1 MDNAKIIDKIKKCL
15 ALANSSNPNEAAT
28 ALRQAQILMD
38 KYGIDHPE
46 LLAAGVSAEWV
57 KSGAAKT
64 PPAYEAGLAN
74 LVGNAFACKILFSGK
89 FNGRSFEIEGGYKF
103 IGCAPNPE
111 VASYT
116 YTVLVRQL
124 RKARSEYIKT
134 KLKRCGPKSKTARAD
149 QFCEG
154 WVYAIRSKIQTVA
167 PTPEQAQAIE
177 AYFEKYIG
185 ETRSLE
191 PRQHATRGA
200 NDDGHA
206 GYVAGKNAVL
216 NRGVG
221 TPDQLLAL
229 E

>member
-1 MDNAKIIDKIKKCL
+1 MNDRDKIIDKIKKCL
-15 ALANSSNPNEAAT
+15 ALAGSSNPHEAAA

-38 KYGIDHPE
+38 KYGIDHPD
-46 LLAAGVSAEWV
+46 LLAAGISAEWV
-57 KSGAAKT
+57 KSGSTKT

-74 LVGNAFACKILFSGK
+74 LVGKAFACEILFARQFGV
-89 FNGRSFEIEGGYKF
+89 RSFEFDGGYKF

-116 YTVLVRQL
+116 YTVLARQL
-124 RKARSEYIKT
+124 RKARAEYIKT

-154 WVYAIRSKIQTVA
+154 WVYAVSTKIQAVA
-167 PTPEQAQAIE
+167 LQPEQTNAIK
-177 AYFEKYIG
+177 AYFEKHVG
-185 ETRSLE
+185 KTAKLE
-191 PRQHATRGA
+191 PRQRATRSA
-200 NDDGHA
+200 SDGSA

-216 NRGVG
+216 NNGVG
-221 TPDQLLAL
+221 TTEQPLAL